1 MTDPTKRFS
10 SRVEN
15 YSRYRPSYPRQVLEL
30 LSEECGLTAASVIA
44 DVGSG
49 TGIMTRLFLENGNQ
63 VFAVEPNR
71 EMRQD
76 AERNLASWAHFVSVD
91 ATAEA
96 TTLPAGSADFV
107 VAAQAFH
114 WFDRAKVRPEF
125 LRILNPEGWVVL
137 VWNDR
142 RVGTTPFLSEY
153 EELLR
158 KYTIDYATVN
168 HRLVDAEALRTFY
181 APDPCTTR
189 TFPFLQTLDFEGVKG
204 RLLSSSYSPEP
215 GHPGYEAMLD
225 RLREIFDQH
234 QVGGQVTMVY
244 DTEVTYGHVRAV
256 SEGIT

>member
-1 MTDPTKRFS
+1 MTDPTQRFS

-44 DVGSG
+44 EVGSG

-76 AERNLASWAHFVSVD
+76 AERNLASYAHFVSVD

-96 TTLPAGSADFV
+96 TTLPAASSDFV

-114 WFDRAKVRPEF
+114 WFDRGKVRPEF
-125 LRILNPEGWVVL
+125 VRILNPEGWVVL
-137 VWNDR
+137 AWNDR

-158 KYTIDYATVN
+158 KYTIDYATAN
-168 HRLVDAEALRTFY
+168 HRLVDTEALRTFY
-181 APDPCTTR
+181 APDQCTTR
-189 TFPFLQTLDFEGVKG
+189 TFPYLQTLDFDGVKG

-215 GHPGYEAMLD
+215 GHPGYEVMLA
-225 RLREIFDQH
+225 RLREIFHRH
-234 QVGGQVTMVY
+234 QVGGRVTMEY
-244 DTEVTYGHVRAV
+244 DTEVTCGHLHAV
-256 SEGIT
+256 